1 MSRELRTPP
10 SGPVLWEVFAVGRA
24 DLTGRIE
31 ARSWYEAR
39 ALGEQLLGRQ
49 RGEVDARR
57 VEAEA
62 NGTETAGMDLGGCC
76 EPVPPTLRPGTPRR
90 SRRKAT

>member
-1 MSRELRTPP
+1 MSRELGTPP
-10 SGPVLWEVFAVGRA
+10 SGPVLWEVFAVGRT
-24 DLTGRIE
+24 DLTGRVE

-57 VEAEA
+57 AEA
-62 NGTETAGMDLGGCC
+62 KADDAETGEIDMGGCC
-76 EPVPPTLRPGTPRR
+76 EPVPPTLGSGALPPPE
-90 SRRKAT
+90 RKRT

>member
-1 MSRELRTPP
+1 MSRELNSPP

-24 DLTGRIE
+24 DVSGRVE
-31 ARSWYEAR
+31 AHSWYEAR

-57 VEAEA
+57 AEPA
-62 NGTETAGMDLGGCC
+62 TNDARPGEMDLGGCC
-76 EPVPPTLRPGTPRR
+76 EPIPPTLGSGRLSGSEP
-90 SRRKAT
+90 

>member
-1 MSRELRTPP
+1 MSRELDAPP
-10 SGPVLWEVFAVGRA
+10 SGPVLWEVFAIGGA
-24 DLTGRIE
+24 DATGRVE

-57 VEAEA
+57 LGPGASGAEA
-62 NGTETAGMDLGGCC
+62 VDMGGCC
-76 EPVPPTLRPGTPRR
+76 EPAPPTLGSAALPGARTP
-90 SRRKAT
+90 T

>member
-1 MSRELRTPP
+1 MSREPSTPP

-24 DLTGRIE
+24 DVTGRVE

-57 VEAEA
+57 VGPEA
-62 NGTETAGMDLGGCC
+62 NGTETGEMDMGGCC
-76 EPVPPTLRPGTPRR
+76 EPVPPTLGSGTSPGPE
-90 SRRKAT
+90 RKPT

>member
-10 SGPVLWEVFAVGRA
+10 SGPVLWEVFAVGRS
-24 DLTGRIE
+24 DLAGRVE

-57 VEAEA
+57 AEAEA
-62 NGTETAGMDLGGCC
+62 NGADTAGPDMGGCC
-76 EPVPPTLRPGTPRR
+76 EPVPPTLGSGALPPPA
-90 SRRKAT
+90 RKPT